1 MAVFFPEMHLN
12 LGVFFDIIPL
22 MKFNRRDAL
31 KITGFSALAISLLP
45 RVVFAARNSL
55 VSLRTGVQPN
65 NKTRLVIETVN
76 RPSYTLSYP
85 ENQLVISL
93 SNTSANNSITP
104 KLASGSLVSSV
115 TQTQIG
121 DNLKITANLR
131 KPISE
136 IQKNS
141 IMILSPNGDSD
152 YRLVLDFAAGNPPV
166 QQKNA
171 ASEYG
176 TVPEYTTASATP
188 TTAITASRKYIVVI
202 DAGHGGKDPGCIGR
216 GGTREKD
223 VVLSVAKKLKS
234 KLDANGFKTYMTRS
248 DDRYLKLAERASI
261 AEKKKADL
269 FISLHANAN
278 PKRDMKGFSIYTLS
292 EKASDEEAKKLADA
306 ENAADKIGVEGFTE
320 FEENIR
326 IALSSLQQHA
336 VAEMSEEYA
345 TGCAKSFKKSSITQ
359 QPGPDV
365 RHAPFAVLRSTV
377 PGALL
382 EIGHLS
388 NSSEEKLLKTSAHQ
402 DKIVNAIVRSVKNYN
417 FEV

>member
-1 MAVFFPEMHLN
+1 
-12 LGVFFDIIPL
+12 
-22 MKFNRRDAL
+22 
-31 KITGFSALAISLLP
+31 
-45 RVVFAARNSL
+45 
-55 VSLRTGVQPN
+55 
-65 NKTRLVIETVN
+65 
-76 RPSYTLSYP
+76 
-85 ENQLVISL
+85 
-93 SNTSANNSITP
+93 
-104 KLASGSLVSSV
+104 
-115 TQTQIG
+115 
-121 DNLKITANLR
+121 
-131 KPISE
+131 
-136 IQKNS
+136 
-141 IMILSPNGDSD
+141 
-152 YRLVLDFAAGNPPV
+152 
-166 QQKNA
+166 
-171 ASEYG
+171 
-176 TVPEYTTASATP
+176 
-188 TTAITASRKYIVVI
+188 
-202 DAGHGGKDPGCIGR
+202 
-216 GGTREKD
+216 
-223 VVLSVAKKLKS
+223 
-234 KLDANGFKTYMTRS
+234 MTRS
-248 DDRYLKLAERASI
+248 DDKYLKLAERASI

-278 PKRDMKGFSIYTLS
+278 PKREMKGFSIYTLS

-345 TGCAKSFKKSSITQ
+345 TGCAKSFKKASITQ

-388 NSSEEKLLKTSAHQ
+388 NSAEEKLLKTSAHQ

>member
-1 MAVFFPEMHLN
+1 MWVFIREKHLRKIC
-12 LGVFFDIIPL
+12 FFDKIFS
-22 MKFNRRDAL
+22 MKFSRRNVL
-31 KITGFSALAISLLP
+31 KLTGFSVLATALLP
-45 RVVFAARNSL
+45 RMAFAARNTL
-55 VSLRTGVQPN
+55 RSLRTGIQPGG
-65 NKTRLVIETVN
+65 KTRLVIETST

-85 ENQLVISL
+85 NGQLVVTLNNTGPNTTISP
-93 SNTSANNSITP
+93 S
-104 KLASGSLVSSV
+104 LASDGLVKSINQTASGTSL
-115 TQTQIG
+115 QI
-121 DNLKITANLR
+121 TSTLR
-131 KPISE
+131 KPIAQ
-136 IQKNS
+136 IQKS
-141 IMILSPNGDSD
+141 QIMILEPNGDND
-152 YRLVLDFAAGNPPV
+152 YRLVLDFVAGTSGATNTATTST
-166 QQKNA
+166 QK
-171 ASEYG
+171 SS
-176 TVPEYTTASATP
+176 YTTSSATT
-188 TTAITASRKYIVVI
+188 TTAITASRKYVIVI
-202 DAGHGGKDPGCIGR
+202 DAGHGGKDPGCIGK

-223 VVLSVAKKLKS
+223 VVLSVAKKLKT
-234 KLDANGFKTYMTRS
+234 KLDANGFKTHLTRS
-248 DDRYLKLAERASI
+248 TDKYLKLAERAEI
-261 AEKKKADL
+261 AEQRKADL

-278 PKRDMKGFSIYTLS
+278 PSRQMKGFSVYTLS

-382 EIGHLS
+382 ELGHLS
-388 NSSEEKLLKTSAHQ
+388 NASEEKLLKSGDHQ
-402 DKIVNAIVRSVKNYN
+402 DKLVNAIVRSIKNYN

>member
-1 MAVFFPEMHLN
+1 
-12 LGVFFDIIPL
+12 
-22 MKFNRRDAL
+22 MKFSRRNVL
-31 KITGFSALAISLLP
+31 KLTGFSVLATALLP
-45 RVVFAARNSL
+45 RMAFAARNTL
-55 VSLRTGVQPN
+55 RSLRTGIQPGG
-65 NKTRLVIETVN
+65 KTRLVIETST

-85 ENQLVISL
+85 NGQLVVTLNNTGPNTTISP
-93 SNTSANNSITP
+93 S
-104 KLASGSLVSSV
+104 LASDGLVKSINQTASGTSL
-115 TQTQIG
+115 QI
-121 DNLKITANLR
+121 TSTLR
-131 KPISE
+131 KPIAQ
-136 IQKNS
+136 IQKS
-141 IMILSPNGDSD
+141 QIMILEPNGDND
-152 YRLVLDFAAGNPPV
+152 YRLVLDFVAGASGATNTATTTTST
-166 QQKNA
+166 QK
-171 ASEYG
+171 SS
-176 TVPEYTTASATP
+176 YTTSSAAT
-188 TTAITASRKYIVVI
+188 TTAITASRKYIIVI
-202 DAGHGGKDPGCIGR
+202 DAGHGGKDPGCIGK

-223 VVLSVAKKLKS
+223 VVLSVAKKLKT
-234 KLDANGFKTYMTRS
+234 KLDANGFKTHLTRS
-248 DDRYLKLAERASI
+248 TDKYLKLAERAEI
-261 AEKKKADL
+261 AEQRKADL

-278 PKRDMKGFSIYTLS
+278 PSRQMKGFSVYTLS

-382 EIGHLS
+382 ELGHLS
-388 NSSEEKLLKTSAHQ
+388 NASEEKLLKSGDHQ
-402 DKIVNAIVRSVKNYN
+402 DKLVNAIVRSIKNYN

>member
-1 MAVFFPEMHLN
+1 
-12 LGVFFDIIPL
+12 
-22 MKFNRRDAL
+22 MKFNRREAL
-31 KITGFSALAISLLP
+31 KITGFSALAMSLLP
-45 RVVFAARNSL
+45 RVAFAARNSL
-55 VSLRTGVQPN
+55 RSLRTGVQPN
-65 NKTRLVIETVN
+65 NKTRLVIETAN

-85 ENQLVISL
+85 ENQLVVSL

-104 KLASGSLVSSV
+104 NLASGSLVSSV
-115 TQTQIG
+115 TQTQVG
-121 DNLKITANLR
+121 DTLKITANLR
-131 KPISE
+131 KSISE
-136 IQKNS
+136 ITKNN
-141 IMILSPNGDSD
+141 IMILEPNGDSD
-152 YRLVLDFAAGNPPV
+152 YRLVLDFVAGTLSST
-166 QQKNA
+166 QKKSP

-176 TVPEYTTASATP
+176 AVPEYTTASTAP
-188 TTAITASRKYIVVI
+188 TTAITAARKYIVVI

-345 TGCAKSFKKSSITQ
+345 TGCAKSFKKASITQ

>member
-1 MAVFFPEMHLN
+1 
-12 LGVFFDIIPL
+12 
-22 MKFNRRDAL
+22 MKFDRRSVL
-31 KITGFSALAISLLP
+31 KITCFSIMATAMLP
-45 RVVFAARNSL
+45 RVAFAARNSL
-55 VSLRTGVQPN
+55 RSLRTGVQPN
-65 NKTRLVIETVN
+65 NKTRLVVETAS
-76 RPSYTLSYP
+76 RPSYNLSYP
-85 ENQLVISL
+85 TNQLIVTL
-93 SNTSANNSITP
+93 SNTAANTALKP
-104 KLASGSLVSSV
+104 KLASDSLVSSI
-115 TQTQIG
+115 TQTQVG
-121 DNLKITANLR
+121 DSLKLTVNLR
-131 KPISE
+131 KSISE
-136 IQKNS
+136 IAKNN
-141 IMILSPNGDSD
+141 IMILEPNGDSD
-152 YRLVLDFAAGNPPV
+152 YRLVLDFVAGTPSA
-166 QQKNA
+166 QKSSV
-171 ASEYG
+171 SEYG
-176 TVPEYTTASATP
+176 TLPEYTTTTAST
-188 TTAITASRKYIVVI
+188 TTAITAARKYIIVI

-223 VVLSVAKKLKS
+223 IVLSVAKKLKA

-248 DDRYLKLAERASI
+248 DDTYLKLAERASI

-306 ENAADKIGVEGFTE
+306 ENAADKIGVDGFTQ

-345 TGCAKSFKKSSITQ
+345 TGCAKSFKKASITQ